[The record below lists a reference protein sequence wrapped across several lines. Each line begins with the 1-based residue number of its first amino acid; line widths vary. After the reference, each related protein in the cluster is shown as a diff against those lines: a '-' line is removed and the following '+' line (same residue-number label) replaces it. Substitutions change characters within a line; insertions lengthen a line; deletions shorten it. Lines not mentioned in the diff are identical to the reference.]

1 MKLQEKLS
9 QYQSS
14 GRAIL
19 AANFY
24 NYETLAGILKAAKA
38 ENEPVILQLSESSI
52 NYLGLE
58 IAAKLARAGLSQF
71 GVEGWLHLDHGAT
84 PELAKRCLDA
94 GFDSVMIDGSEKA
107 YEENIRMTSQV
118 VEMAKSYGANV
129 EAELGFIAKLGQEN
143 DADGFTKASQAREFV
158 ERTGVNALAVAIG
171 SAHGFYKQEPKLDLE
186 RLSEIRS
193 SVPIP
198 LVLHGASGIPDE
210 MLRNAIQRG
219 IAKVNL
225 ATESKNAFMKE
236 LKAILASSDEIDLRK
251 TFPPAINAVK
261 EIITKKIRIVSMK

>member
-118 VEMAKSYGANV
+118 LKWQNRMAPTWKQSWDSSQNWDRKMMPTVSRKHPRPAN
-129 EAELGFIAKLGQEN
+129 LL
-143 DADGFTKASQAREFV
+143 
-158 ERTGVNALAVAIG
+158 NA
-171 SAHGFYKQEPKLDLE
+171 
-186 RLSEIRS
+186 
-193 SVPIP
+193 
-198 LVLHGASGIPDE
+198 
-210 MLRNAIQRG
+210 
-219 IAKVNL
+219 
-225 ATESKNAFMKE
+225 
-236 LKAILASSDEIDLRK
+236 
-251 TFPPAINAVK
+251 PA
-261 EIITKKIRIVSMK
+261 